1 MDTPSLIQRQQDFF
15 EAMRHKTILL
25 YPDSNRIRHPELRGV
40 MAGLEDHFAPYERK
54 IAENEYS
61 TTPYPT
67 AGWKEEALAQ
77 TLAEVPQFGRTMTD
91 LGETLPSSFQADP
104 VTLGETMK
112 LQGSA
117 TQPMGATFNS
127 TMRSS
132 GSGLFGQTGGL
143 SGVAQEG
150 GKWLG
155 EVSACIEPVLRGA
168 SSHPRLIRTCVHSWT
183 SASDWRSVTLP

>member
-67 AGWKEEALAQ
+67 AGWKEEALA
-77 TLAEVPQFGRTMTD
+77 R
-91 LGETLPSSFQADP
+91 
-104 VTLGETMK
+104 
-112 LQGSA
+112 
-117 TQPMGATFNS
+117 
-127 TMRSS
+127 
-132 GSGLFGQTGGL
+132 
-143 SGVAQEG
+143 
-150 GKWLG
+150 
-155 EVSACIEPVLRGA
+155 PVLDEAERVTVQRGEHLGWIY
-168 SSHPRLIRTCVHSWT
+168 HPNCRWHFRQNLDEQVER
-183 SASDWRSVTLP
+183 